1 MLNTKNI
8 KHTITTTNYS
18 YNLKYSSKY
27 IEEQSNVVD
36 TDQ

>member
-8 KHTITTTNYS
+8 KHTVTTTNYS

-27 IEEQSNVVD
+27 IEE
-36 TDQ
+36 

>member
-1 MLNTKNI
+1 MLNTNNI

-27 IEEQSNVVD
+27 IEE
-36 TDQ
+36 